1 MPALR
6 KPQTYNKLTSDVI
19 SAIIHSVTVDK
30 RSYAEVAVKFRVTK
44 RLVGN
49 IMKKHRSDHGFLG

>member
-30 RSYAEVAVKFRVTK
+30 RNYAEVAVKFRVTK

-49 IMKKHRSDHGFLG
+49 IMKKYKSDQGFPD

>member
-49 IMKKHRSDHGFLG
+49 IMKKYKSD